1 MGGCGGHVGEG
12 GREPVAG
19 EGGGE
24 VAAEADTSVLA
35 GAHETGRDKERVSEV
50 RIKQNI

>member
-1 MGGCGGHVGEG
+1 MGGCGGHIGEG
-12 GREPVAG
+12 CREPVAG

-35 GAHETGRDKERVSEV
+35 GAHVTGRDNEIVNEM